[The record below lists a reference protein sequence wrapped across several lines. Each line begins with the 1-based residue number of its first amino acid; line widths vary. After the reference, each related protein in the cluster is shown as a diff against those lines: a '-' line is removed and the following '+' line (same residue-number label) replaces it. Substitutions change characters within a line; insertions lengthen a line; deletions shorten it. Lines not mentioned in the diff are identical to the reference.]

1 MTKTVAHP
9 SSHDADDRPRPPA
22 VELIGIDK
30 RFGATRANRD
40 VHLTLEA
47 GTIHGLVGEN
57 GAGKSTL
64 MSILHGEM
72 RPDRGEIRIDGEVV
86 EFRSPA
92 DAIRAGIGMVHQQFT
107 QVGTMTVLENVLLG
121 AGSSFFLR
129 RPEKVARAALARLA
143 DDYELAIDPDAIV
156 STLSVGEQ
164 QRLEVLKILLRGSD
178 ILVLDEPTAM
188 LTPSETA
195 HLFEILR
202 RLRNEGRTIVV
213 ITHRL
218 AEVMAVTDRVS
229 VMRDGEIVA
238 EHRTAEIDRATLA
251 VAMIGR
257 PLSPPRAK
265 HPSVPGAVRLT
276 IEALTLEGTRK
287 KPLLDRIDLEVRSGE
302 VVGIAGVAGNG
313 QSELIDCVTGIRRPT
328 RGRVRI
334 DSTETSDLNPAEIRA
349 LGLAHVPEDRTR
361 RGLVMDF
368 SAEDNGLLGSHDE
381 DRWGRGLFFDRSA
394 IRSAA
399 NAAFG
404 AFDIRPCDPRL
415 SAACFSG
422 GNQQKIV
429 VAREVVPS
437 PRVLVVGQPTRGLD
451 IGAIETIRG
460 RIVDLRDDGV
470 AVLLVS
476 TDLDEIRALSDRV
489 VVMCGG
495 RIVGECRPDADLATI
510 GAMMAGLEPDH
521 QSGREEARR

>member
-1 MTKTVAHP
+1 M
-9 SSHDADDRPRPPA
+9 
-22 VELIGIDK
+22 ELIGIDK
-30 RFGATRANRD
+30 RFGPTRANHD
-40 VHLTLEA
+40 VHLALEA
-47 GTIHGLVGEN
+47 GTIHGLIGEN

-64 MSILHGEM
+64 MSILHGEV
-72 RPDRGEIRIDGEVV
+72 RPDRGEIRIGGRAV

-92 DAIRAGIGMVHQQFT
+92 DAIRAGVGMVHQQFT

-121 AGSSFFLR
+121 ATSSVLLD
-129 RPEKVARAALARLA
+129 RPEKRARAALARLA
-143 DDYELAIDPDAIV
+143 EDYELAIDPDAIV

-178 ILVLDEPTAM
+178 ILILDEPTAM
-188 LTPSETA
+188 LTPSETT

-238 EHRTAEIDRATLA
+238 EHRTAEIDHTTLA

-257 PLSPPRAK
+257 PPSPPRPK
-265 HPSVPGAVRLT
+265 TPSVPGAVRL
-276 IEALTLEGTRK
+276 AVEGVSLDVKRK
-287 KPLLDRIDLEVRSGE
+287 KPLLDRIDLQVRSGE
-302 VVGIAGVAGNG
+302 IVGIAGVAGNG
-313 QSELIDCVTGIRRPT
+313 QSELIDCVTGIRRTT

-334 DSTETSDLNPAEIRA
+334 DGIETSDMNPADIRA

-361 RGLVMDF
+361 RGLVTDF
-368 SAEDNGLLGSHDE
+368 SAEDNGLLGSHDDE
-381 DRWGRGLFFDRSA
+381 RWGHGLFFDRSA
-394 IRSAA
+394 IRRTA
-399 NAAFG
+399 NTAFE

-415 SAACFSG
+415 AAACFSG

-429 VAREVVPS
+429 VAREVVPT

-451 IGAIETIRG
+451 IGAIETIRR

-489 VVMCGG
+489 VVMSGG
-495 RIVGECRPDADLATI
+495 RIVGECRPDADVAVI
-510 GAMMAGLEPDH
+510 GAMMAGLDPDRPNE
-521 QSGREEARR
+521 REEERR